1 MGDPIAGSEED
12 SSYPGIKSELVM
24 KSKDMV
30 QEDDLFVFRCGFSL
44 TRPLFGHVFQSS
56 SGFIDREA
64 RTGATSWSPFG
75 VMLRS

>member
-56 SGFIDREA
+56 SGFIEQVDKLS
-64 RTGATSWSPFG
+64 ATIT
-75 VMLRS
+75 